1 MEVYTVEDVMRIL
14 CCKKSY
20 AYKKIREA
28 RDMLKSQGY
37 ILPPA
42 GKVPKTYFN
51 ERVYKKESVV

>member
-1 MEVYTVEDVMRIL
+1 MLQEKL
-14 CCKKSY
+14 CIP
-20 AYKKIREA
+20 KIREA

-51 ERVYKKESVV
+51 ERVYKKESVE